1 MGVLDRPS
9 STLARHKAGTRHQV
23 WPFGL
28 VTAGFGVVALLSAV
42 RVALPSWVRP
52 AAHMVGHFGR
62 LPGVLFAIGLLVV
75 AHGLLRRR
83 KVAYWLALV
92 LAACGVLT
100 AGRSLLAILLV
111 VGGVTLVVRRSAFP
125 AIPDPA
131 RIRGAVIAA
140 LITLAVGGIYDVA
153 VHGHQE
159 LQVDRDSLLVL
170 AVSVALIVLLAPAPA
185 PKPGDEDTRERVKH
199 LVEHPTADTLA
210 PFMLRRD
217 KAYVFSRDGRAV
229 LGYRVLFGVAVVGGD
244 PVGSPGSFADA
255 IDQFV
260 RDCDRA
266 GWRIAVLGM
275 RDELAPLWQRHGL
288 HTMGIGDEVVLDVNS
303 FTLSGREMRNVRQ
316 AVQRT
321 RNAGVTTSVVRE
333 GDLSE
338 GLRTELT
345 AVSTGWLNGS
355 RERGFSMILDELLTG
370 THPDCVV
377 IIARDGTGRAVGFQR
392 YAPCGPALSL
402 DSMRR
407 DRSGPNGL
415 NERMIADLVTYA
427 RDRGIRTVSLN
438 FAAFRTLI
446 DAGDERTGVARLGYR
461 TMHLLDPFIQVES
474 LYRFNAKF
482 RPGYLARGIA
492 FPSLASIPIVAAAM
506 IGMEFSHI
514 KKTNLSPA
522 DPRS

>member
-1 MGVLDRPS
+1 MLDRLS
-9 STLARHKAGTRHQV
+9 GTLVRGQVGARQQV

-28 VTAGFGVVALLSAV
+28 VTAGFGIVALLSAV
-42 RVALPSWVRP
+42 RVALPSWARP
-52 AAHMVGHFGR
+52 AAHVVDHFGR
-62 LPGVLFAIGLLVV
+62 LHVALFAIALLVL
-75 AHGLLRRR
+75 ACGLLRRR

-92 LAACGVLT
+92 LAACGVL
-100 AGRSLLAILLV
+100 AVGRSVLAILLV

-125 AIPDPA
+125 AVPAPA
-131 RIRGAVIAA
+131 RIRGAAIAG
-140 LITLAVGGIYDVA
+140 LTTLAVGGLYDAA
-153 VHGHQE
+153 VHGHHE
-159 LQVDRDSLLVL
+159 LQVDGGSLLAL
-170 AVSVALIVLLAPAPA
+170 GVSVALIVLLAPAPA
-185 PKPGDEDTRERVKH
+185 PKPGDEATRERVKN
-199 LVEHPTADTLA
+199 LVEHPSADTLA

-217 KAYVFSRDGRAV
+217 KAYVFSRDGQAV
-229 LGYRVLFGVAVVGGD
+229 LGYRVLFGVAVAGGD

-255 IDQFV
+255 VDEFV
-260 RDCDRA
+260 RTCDRA

-288 HTMGIGDEVVLDVNS
+288 RTLGIGDEVVLDVTAFS
-303 FTLSGREMRNVRQ
+303 LSGREMRNVRQ
-316 AVQRT
+316 AVRRT
-321 RNAGVTTSVVRE
+321 HNAGVTTSVVRE

-338 GLRTELT
+338 SVRAELT

-370 THPDCVV
+370 SHPDCVV
-377 IIARDGTGRAVGFQR
+377 VIARDAEGRAVGFQR

-407 DRSGPNGL
+407 DRGGPNGL
-415 NERMIADLVTYA
+415 NERMIVDLVAYA
-427 RDRGIRTVSLN
+427 QAGGVRAVSLN

-446 DAGDERTGVARLGYR
+446 DAGDERTGAARLGYR
-461 TMHLLDPFIQVES
+461 VMHLLDPLIQVES

-492 FPSLASIPIVAAAM
+492 FPSLAAIPIVAAAM

-514 KKTNLSPA
+514 RSPA
-522 DPRS
+522 GPRS